1 MKKFLTILMITI
13 FIGCAGE
20 NAPVQEVDIDKNSEV
35 TLDVD
40 PEATVDIGGTNEAST
55 VKQNNDE
62 DNIESIKNND
72 EDNIESIKNN
82 DEDNIEFIQDLS
94 LIHI

>member
-1 MKKFLTILMITI
+1 MITI

-62 DNIESIKNND
+62 DNIESIKVVIMTKIILNP
-72 EDNIESIKNN
+72 SIIMKK
-82 DEDNIEFIQDLS
+82 
-94 LIHI
+94 